1 MASQAADQGS
11 EHGFS
16 PLVVRRLLRRH
27 ELGLALAIVVAVAV
41 TGLIDPQHNY
51 FYDPA
56 LSAQN
61 ILRQAS
67 LLGIFAL
74 GSAVVIIA
82 GGIDLSSGSVIAFS
96 GTVCATLIL
105 LLAPEQIQS
114 GGVPSW
120 VLCVAGGGAL
130 LTGFFIG
137 ALHAWLVIRTG
148 LPPFVA
154 TLATLVGLR
163 SFARAMCQ
171 GMTEAV
177 RGSRSTQIQ
186 VYDEAFRYLGSSTLV
201 PLALFVALTL
211 GTWVLLA
218 RTVLGRHLYAL
229 GGNEQAARL
238 CGIRTDRLKWF
249 AYVFSAV
256 LSSLAGVLYVGFE
269 SAANPQT
276 MGRGYELN
284 AIASA
289 VVGGCSLQ
297 GGVGTAPG
305 VALGAVFLHVVID
318 AVNKIIKT
326 GADVYQGLI
335 VGAVVVLAVA
345 LTQPVGEEARREG
358 LFRGPLGWT
367 AVLTLSLLAGT
378 FAAVAGPDFFQ
389 TQRAPSR
396 IWLGLGTAAASAVI
410 LGGLG
415 LLGRSRLRRA
425 AATAALLGVL
435 WLLQWW

>member
-1 MASQAADQGS
+1 MP
-11 EHGFS
+11 
-16 PLVVRRLLRRH
+16 PLAPDSALKRLLRRH
-27 ELGLALAIVVAVAV
+27 EVGLLLATAVAV
-41 TGLIDPQHNY
+41 LVTALVDPQHNY
-51 FYDPA
+51 YYEPGS
-56 LSAQN
+56 SAQN
-61 ILRQAS
+61 ILRQAA

-96 GTVCATLIL
+96 GTVCASLIL
-105 LLAPEQIQS
+105 ILAPEAIQA
-114 GGVPSW
+114 GGVPKW
-120 VLCVAGGGAL
+120 VLAAAIAGTLAV
-130 LTGFFIG
+130 GFLIG
-137 ALHAWLVIRTG
+137 TLHAWLVVRVG

-171 GMTEAV
+171 GVTEAV

-186 VYDEAFRYLGSSTLV
+186 VYDEAFRYLGSSTWV
-201 PLALFVALTL
+201 PLALFALLTL
-211 GTWVLLA
+211 ATWVLLS

-284 AIASA
+284 AIAAA

-305 VALGAVFLHVVID
+305 VALGAIFLRVVID

-345 LTQPVGEEARREG
+345 LTQAQAGESRRRG
-358 LFRGPLGWT
+358 LLRGALGWT
-367 AVLTLSLLAGT
+367 TLVALALFAGA
-378 FAAVAGPDFFQ
+378 FAAVAGPNFFQ
-389 TQRAPSR
+389 QPGQVSR
-396 IWLGLGTAAASAVI
+396 TALGLGTAV
-410 LGGLG
+410 
-415 LLGRSRLRRA
+415 
-425 AATAALLGVL
+425 ATAALLLVAKAVSHWRSRNADG
-435 WLLQWW
+435 

>member
-1 MASQAADQGS
+1 MP
-11 EHGFS
+11 ENGFLPAVKS
-16 PLVVRRLLRRH
+16 LLRRH
-27 ELGLALAIVVAVAV
+27 EVGLLVAAGVAVLLTA
-41 TGLIDPQHNY
+41 LIDPQHNY
-51 FYDPA
+51 FYEPTA
-56 LSAQN
+56 SAQN
-61 ILRQAS
+61 ILRQAA

-96 GTVCATLIL
+96 GTVCASLIL
-105 LLAPEQIQS
+105 ILAPEQIQA
-114 GGVPSW
+114 GGVPMW
-120 VLCVAGGGAL
+120 VLAAAIGGTL
-130 LTGFFIG
+130 LVGFLIG
-137 ALHAWLVIRTG
+137 TLHAWLVVRVG

-171 GMTEAV
+171 GVTEAV

-186 VYDEAFRYLGSSTLV
+186 VYDEAFRYLGSSVAV
-201 PLALFVALTL
+201 PLGLFVLLTL
-211 GTWVLLA
+211 GTWVLLS

-276 MGRGYELN
+276 MGRGYELS
-284 AIASA
+284 AIAAA

-305 VALGAVFLHVVID
+305 VALGAVFLRVVID

-345 LTQPVGEEARREG
+345 LTQAQAAGERRGG
-358 LFRGPLGWT
+358 LLRGPLGWT
-367 AVLTLSLLAGT
+367 ALVTLSLFAGV
-378 FAAVAGPDFFQ
+378 FAAVAGPNFFLQ
-389 TQRAPSR
+389 PQEVSR
-396 IWLGLGTAAASAVI
+396 TRLGLAAAGTTALV
-410 LGGLG
+410 L
-415 LLGRSRLRRA
+415 
-425 AATAALLGVL
+425 AALNLTAR
-435 WLLQWW
+435 WRRSPQQ

>member
-1 MASQAADQGS
+1 LS
-11 EHGFS
+11 ERGFFS
-16 PLVVRRLLRRH
+16 AIKSLFGRH
-27 ELGLALAIVVAVAV
+27 EVGLLLAAVVAVVV
-41 TGLIDPQHNY
+41 TALIDPQHNY
-51 FYDPA
+51 YYEPA
-56 LSAQN
+56 SSAQN
-61 ILRQAS
+61 ILRQAA

-96 GTVCATLIL
+96 GTVCASLIL
-105 LLAPEQIQS
+105 ILAPEQIQA
-114 GGVPSW
+114 GGVPKW
-120 VLCVAGGGAL
+120 VLAAAIGGTLAV
-130 LTGFFIG
+130 GFLIG
-137 ALHAWLVIRTG
+137 TLHAWLVVRVG

-171 GMTEAV
+171 GVTEAV

-186 VYDEAFRYLGSSTLV
+186 VYDEAFRYLGSSVAV
-201 PLALFVALTL
+201 PVTLFVLLTVA
-211 GTWVLLA
+211 TWVLLS

-276 MGRGYELN
+276 MGRGYELS
-284 AIASA
+284 AIAAA

-305 VALGAVFLHVVID
+305 VALGAIFLRVVID

-345 LTQPVGEEARREG
+345 LTQARDGTER
-358 LFRGPLGWT
+358 RGGVLRSPLGWT
-367 AVLTLSLLAGT
+367 ALVTLSLFAGA
-378 FAAVAGPDFFQ
+378 FAAVAGPNFFQ
-389 TQRAPSR
+389 HPEEVSR
-396 IWLGLGTAAASAVI
+396 KGLGLLAATGTAAA
-410 LGGLG
+410 
-415 LLGRSRLRRA
+415 LLVLNLASRWRSPRALRH
-425 AATAALLGVL
+425 
-435 WLLQWW
+435 

>member
-1 MASQAADQGS
+1 MSV
-11 EHGFS
+11 FS
-16 PLVVRRLLRRH
+16 GTSSSGWKSLLRRH
-27 ELGLALAIVVAVAV
+27 ELGLLLAIVVAVLV
-41 TGLIDPQHNY
+41 TALVDPQHNY
-51 FYDPA
+51 FYEPT

-105 LLAPEQIQS
+105 LLAPEQIHT
-114 GGVPSW
+114 GGVPKW
-120 VLCVAGGGAL
+120 VLAVAIAGTL
-130 LTGFFIG
+130 LVGFFIG
-137 ALHAWLVIRTG
+137 TLHAWLVIRVG

-177 RGSRSTQIQ
+177 SGSRSTQIQ
-186 VYDEAFRYLGSSTLV
+186 VYDESFRYLGSSTVV
-201 PLALFVALTL
+201 PLTLFVLLVL
-211 GTWVLLA
+211 GTWVLLS
-218 RTVLGRHLYAL
+218 RTVLGRHLYAM

-326 GADVYQGLI
+326 GANVYEGLI
-335 VGAVVVLAVA
+335 VGTVVVLAVA
-345 LTQPVGEEARREG
+345 LTQGLQQSRREG
-358 LFRGPLGWT
+358 LFQGALGVM
-367 AVLTLSLLAGT
+367 ALFTLALLAGA
-378 FAAVAGPDFFQ
+378 FAAVAGPDFFRQ
-389 TQRAPSR
+389 PQEVSR
-396 IWLGLGTAAASAVI
+396 VWLGLGT
-410 LGGLG
+410 LGLTALALG
-415 LLGRSRLRRA
+415 VLALLGRWKARWQP
-425 AATAALLGVL
+425 TASALLLVGVL
-435 WLLQWW
+435 WLLRQW